1 MQQRM
6 ALYLSASKYQN
17 EKDFKKLDLAVN
29 FIGKMLHL

>member
-6 ALYLSASKYQN
+6 AYLSASKYQN